1 MANLSLRMLSVFL
14 LAAFLLNISNYLF
27 MRLYNQPY
35 QARLNY
41 LYPKTA
47 SGVEMS
53 RIPIKDSYWFADTQ
67 YAPKE
72 RFATMNQRTVFNESE
87 QSTYSAYYLMLGK
100 YKTTIKDELEDCPEL
115 PPGLGPELENR
126 AMIAKNIDNFESK
139 LNDVKPGGIYKPTS
153 CKSRQSVAVIIAY
166 RGFKGYLTTLMNIL
180 HPFLIKQQLDYQIFV
195 IVQSNTSQPYNR
207 GKLLNVGFTE
217 ATRYRKSGWQCIIL
231 HEPHIV
237 PMDSRNLYR
246 CSWFPKQLATSVERP
261 VKASYVPLLGGAIA
275 MTSEQFLKVNGFSNA
290 YWDNDAD
297 YYDLYHR
304 INFTNYYVENS
315 FPLVGRFKTL
325 RKGLALWHKSEYLT
339 TPPPLYLLDG
349 LTSLSYTVDVFELKR
364 LYTYVQ
370 VNIDGITG
378 KESKIKLYNKLLNP
392 VTTNKTAEQ
401 LK

>member
-1 MANLSLRMLSVFL
+1 MDDLIAIFLIFSLKVF
-14 LAAFLLNISNYLF
+14 
-27 MRLYNQPY
+27 
-35 QARLNY
+35 
-41 LYPKTA
+41 
-47 SGVEMS
+47 GVEIN
-53 RIPIKDSYWFADTQ
+53 RIPIKDAYWFGDAQ
-67 YAPKE
+67 YVYKE
-72 RFATMNQRTVFNESE
+72 RPSKLNINPRSSTSLNDSEST
-87 QSTYSAYYLMLGK
+87 TYSAYYLLLDK
-100 YKTTIKDELEDCPEL
+100 VKSTLQEQEDCPEL
-115 PPGLGPELENR
+115 PPGLGPELGNR
-126 AMIAKNIDNFESK
+126 AMIAKNIENFESK

-231 HEPHIV
+231 HEPYIV

-246 CSWFPKQLATSVERP
+246 CSWYPKQLATTVERP
-261 VKASYVPLLGGAIA
+261 VKASYTPLLGGAIA

-297 YYDLYHR
+297 YYDLYQR
-304 INFTNYYVENS
+304 LNFTNYLVENS
-315 FPLVGRFKTL
+315 FPLVGRFRTV

-339 TPPPLYLLDG
+339 TPAPLYLLDG
-349 LTSLSYTVDVFELKR
+349 LTSLSYTVDNFELKR
-364 LYTYVQ
+364 LYTLIQ

-378 KESKIKLYNKLLNP
+378 KESKAKLYDNLLNP
-392 VTTNKTAEQ
+392 VTNNPTEQ
-401 LK
+401 SK